1 MPSFDIVCKIDKQE
15 LDNALNQ
22 ARKEIAQRYDLKD
35 SHSEI
40 RYEEKEKEIVLV
52 SLNEFTLKAVLD
64 VLQSKL
70 VRRGISLKAF
80 EYKNSEPTFEGK
92 MKQILKIQEGI
103 PDLKAKE
110 IVKVIKNTKIKVQP
124 QIQGDQVRVTGKK
137 IDDLQSIIQLLRSQ
151 DHGIHMDFVNLK
163 RE

>member
-35 SHSEI
+35 SGSEI
-40 RYEEKEKEIVLV
+40 NLVEAKEVVLIC
-52 SLNEFTLKAVLD
+52 SNEFVLKQVLD

-80 EYKNSEPTFEGK
+80 EYGTPEPTMMSK
-92 MKQILKIQEGI
+92 MKQVLKVQQGIPSEKAKAIAKEIKDTKLKIQC
-103 PDLKAKE
+103 
-110 IVKVIKNTKIKVQP
+110 
-124 QIQGDQVRVTGKK
+124 QIQGDQLRVTGKQ
-137 IDDLQSIIQLLRSQ
+137 IDDLQSIIQRLQKS
-151 DHGIHMDFVNLK
+151 DHGIHMDFVNMK
-163 RE
+163 RD

>member
-35 SHSEI
+35 SKSEI
-40 RYEEKEKEIVLV
+40 RQEKEELILI
-52 SLNEFTLKAVLD
+52 SLNDFTLKSVLD

-80 EYKNSEPTFEGK
+80 EYKNPEPTFEGK
-92 MKQILKIQEGI
+92 MKQVLKIQEGI
-103 PDLKAKE
+103 SDLKAKE
-110 IVKVIKNTKIKVQP
+110 IIKTIKDTKLKVQS
-124 QIQGDQVRVTGKK
+124 QIQGDQVRVTSKK
-137 IDDLQSIIQLLRSQ
+137 IDDLQSIIHCLRSK
-151 DHGIHMDFVNLK
+151 DHGIHMDFVNMK
-163 RE
+163 RD